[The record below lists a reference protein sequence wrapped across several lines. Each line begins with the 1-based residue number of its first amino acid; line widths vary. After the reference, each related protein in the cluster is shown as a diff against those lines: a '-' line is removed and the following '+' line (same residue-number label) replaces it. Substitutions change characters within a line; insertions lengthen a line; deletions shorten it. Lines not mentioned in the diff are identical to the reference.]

1 MEFSEIEKRILLL
14 IAEEYNAKAI
24 AGKLNITIKAVV
36 SHKERMRKRTNTLN
50 SVGLIV
56 WAIKNKIINIT

>member
-1 MEFSEIEKRILLL
+1 MEFSEIEKKILLL
-14 IAEEYNAKAI
+14 MADEFNAKAI
-24 AGKLNITIKAVV
+24 AGKLNITIKAVT

-50 SVGLIV
+50 SIGLIV